1 MSAQFGR
8 WDFAGQPPDLH
19 HFEKVDR
26 FLAPYGPDASSAY
39 RLNGISILFRA
50 FHTTNESRQET
61 QPNIAKSGVVIAWD
75 GRLDNRQEL
84 ERQLDHSSSD
94 VTDVAIVASAYERWD
109 VNCLQK
115 LVGDWAISIWNPTE
129 RSLILAKDHVGTRH
143 LYYSSEKDRFTWS
156 TVLDPLVLF
165 AGCPFDLEKDYIAGW
180 LSSFPPANLTPYA
193 GILSVPPACYVLVR
207 PGKVAVTP
215 YWGFDPGKRIEY
227 RTEREYE
234 EHFRFAFREAVLR
247 RLRSDTPVLA
257 ELSGGLDSSSI
268 VCVADAIT
276 EDSREKY
283 PRIDTVSFY
292 DDSEPNWNERPYFTR
307 IEAKRGRSGLHID
320 VAAAA
325 PLSFEADPQHFAA
338 TPQSGRGR
346 NAAIDQCI
354 AGMIR
359 QGNRVVLSGVG
370 GDEVTGGV
378 PNPIPELADLL
389 AQGKLLILARRL
401 GAWAFNKRTPWYQLL
416 METLR
421 EFVAPVT
428 AFPSSRASATP
439 WLNCD
444 VADPDCAHGAADN
457 WKSLG
462 RPSFR
467 LNVHALEI
475 LRRQLSCTALSPAS
489 LAEYRYPYLDRD
501 LLEFLYAI
509 PREQLVRPGQ
519 RRSLM
524 RRAMAG
530 IVPEEILNRSRKAFV
545 ARAPMN
551 AITSNLPAILPL
563 TENMQCELFGI
574 VDAKAFVETL
584 RRAQRGEEVAITSIL
599 RTLATEVWLRS
610 PSTSFLRRPRR
621 PIADASSLIDTSDS
635 DQTTA
640 VFRPQP
646 LLQLKQNPL
655 ERR

>member
-26 FLAPYGPDASSAY
+26 ILAPYGPDASSAY

-61 QPNIAKSGVVIAWD
+61 QPNIAKSGIVIAWD

-84 ERQLDHSSSD
+84 KRQLDHSSSD
-94 VTDVAIVASAYERWD
+94 VTDVAIVASAYDRWD

-143 LYYSSEKDRFTWS
+143 LYYLPEKDRFTWS

-180 LSSFPPANLTPYA
+180 LSSFPSANLTPYT

-207 PGKVAVTP
+207 PGKLTVVP
-215 YWGFDPGKRIEY
+215 YWAFDPGKRIEY

-234 EHFRFAFREAVLR
+234 EHFRSALRTAVHR
-247 RLRSDTPVLA
+247 RLRSDTPILA

-268 VCVADAIT
+268 VCVADTIT
-276 EDSREKY
+276 EDKH
-283 PRIDTVSFY
+283 PRLDTVSCY
-292 DDSEPNWNERPYFTR
+292 DDSEPNWNERPYFTKV
-307 IEAKRGRSGLHID
+307 EEKRGRSGLHID
-320 VAAAA
+320 VALA
-325 PLSFEADPQHFAA
+325 PSFSFEENQQHFAA
-338 TPQSGRGR
+338 TPQSGCYR
-346 NAAIDQCI
+346 NAAIDQFT

-359 QGNRVVLSGVG
+359 QGNRVILSGIG

-389 AQGKLLILARRL
+389 VQGKLLTLGRRL
-401 GAWAFNKRTPWYQLL
+401 GAWALNKRTPWHQLL
-416 METLR
+416 AEAFR
-421 EFVAPVT
+421 EFMAPVT
-428 AFPSSRASATP
+428 GFSSPRVSATP
-439 WLNCD
+439 WLTLD
-444 VADPDCAHGAADN
+444 VVEPHCANGRAQN
-457 WKSLG
+457 WRIFG

-467 LNVHALEI
+467 LNLHALDT
-475 LRRQLSCTALSPAS
+475 LRRQLSCTALSPAP

-501 LLEFLYAI
+501 LLEFLFAI

-524 RRAMAG
+524 RRSMAG
-530 IVPEEILNRSRKAFV
+530 IVPEEILNRRRKAFV
-545 ARAPMN
+545 VRSPMN
-551 AITSNLPAILPL
+551 AITSNWPAILPL
-563 TENMQCELFGI
+563 TENMQCQLFGI
-574 VDAKAFVETL
+574 VDAKAFVESL
-584 RRAQRGEEVAITSIL
+584 REAQRGEEVAITSIL

-610 PSTSFLRRPRR
+610 PSTSFLRRPSR
-621 PIADASSLIDTSDS
+621 PTTYPSSSSDACNPDP
-635 DQTTA
+635 TT
-640 VFRPQP
+640 VLRPQP

>member
-26 FLAPYGPDASSAY
+26 ILAPYGPDASSAY

-61 QPNIAKSGVVIAWD
+61 QPNIAKSGIVIAWD

-84 ERQLDHSSSD
+84 KRQLDHSSSD

-143 LYYSSEKDRFTWS
+143 LYYLPEKDRFTWS

-180 LSSFPPANLTPYA
+180 LSSFPSANLTPYT
-193 GILSVPPACYVLVR
+193 GILSVPPAV
-207 PGKVAVTP
+207 
-215 YWGFDPGKRIEY
+215 
-227 RTEREYE
+227 
-234 EHFRFAFREAVLR
+234 HR
-247 RLRSDTPVLA
+247 RLRSDTPILA

-268 VCVADAIT
+268 VCVADTIT
-276 EDSREKY
+276 EDKH
-283 PRIDTVSFY
+283 PRLDTVSCY
-292 DDSEPNWNERPYFTR
+292 DDSEPNWNERPYFTKV
-307 IEAKRGRSGLHID
+307 EEKRGRSGLHID
-320 VAAAA
+320 VALA
-325 PLSFEADPQHFAA
+325 PSFSFEENQQHFAA
-338 TPQSGRGR
+338 TPQSGCYR
-346 NAAIDQCI
+346 NAAIDQFT

-359 QGNRVVLSGVG
+359 QGNRVILSGIG

-389 AQGKLLILARRL
+389 VQGKLLTLGRRL
-401 GAWAFNKRTPWYQLL
+401 GAWALNKRTPWHQLL
-416 METLR
+416 AEAFR
-421 EFVAPVT
+421 EFMAPVT
-428 AFPSSRASATP
+428 GFSSPRVSATP
-439 WLNCD
+439 WLTLD
-444 VADPDCAHGAADN
+444 VVEPHCANGRAQN
-457 WKSLG
+457 WRIFG

-467 LNVHALEI
+467 LNLHALDT
-475 LRRQLSCTALSPAS
+475 LRRQLSCTALSPAP
-489 LAEYRYPYLDRD
+489 LAEY
-501 LLEFLYAI
+501 LLEFLFAI

-524 RRAMAG
+524 RRAMPG
-530 IVPEEILNRSRKAFV
+530 IVPEEILNRRRKAFV
-545 ARAPMN
+545 VRSPMN
-551 AITSNLPAILPL
+551 AITSNWPAILPL
-563 TENMQCELFGI
+563 TENMQCQLFGI
-574 VDAKAFVETL
+574 VDAKAFVESL
-584 RRAQRGEEVAITSIL
+584 REAQRGEEVAITSIL

-610 PSTSFLRRPRR
+610 PSTSFLRRPSR
-621 PIADASSLIDTSDS
+621 PTTYPSSSSDACNPDP
-635 DQTTA
+635 TT
-640 VFRPQP
+640 VLRPQP